1 MNKISGPVSVYYLKP
16 INTEMPLVL
25 MFGDIHGSYDNMCS
39 NCTCKYEGKDCCHE
53 VYDTAFLRKLDRLST
68 PATPVDFYIEYF
80 DDNDGQFNSPLD
92 KFREPVFR
100 PCYNRSIK
108 KFTECPA
115 PNIRWQYSD
124 VRFSKIKNNIE
135 QVFDSLLTFVDFSND
150 VRDKKEVKG
159 ISANTWK
166 QISECIHGKGGKF
179 DEDTIAKFVSERPEF
194 AAKTKNIG
202 YYIVDIYKK
211 ASGIDVAKKTKLL
224 EIIEAISEAFKNRA
238 TMDIFAQMVMEYI
251 FRYDNTSDTPSLI
264 YKQFVKQ
271 KSRSLFATK
280 EFVSNAFQTSY
291 QDKLS
296 IYIWDEMDKKTFESL
311 SKFELGKNYDGLDKL
326 LLHVTSTF
334 VDIYTIL
341 RMMKDVKTSP
351 ALSIAY
357 FGDAHIRNIYN
368 VLIKSGSYT
377 KAFVSKEDNENRCI
391 KYRLDQI
398 DVIRDF
404 KEHTQLKEKSSNKT
418 KSFNKSSNKTKSF
431 NKSSNKTKSFNK
443 SAHKSRSKSKSVN
456 KTNKSI
462 LV

>member
-1 MNKISGPVSVYYLKP
+1 MNKISGPVSIYYLKP

-25 MFGDIHGSYDNMCS
+25 MFGDIHGSYDKMCS
-39 NCTCKYEGKDCCHE
+39 NCTCKYEGKECCHE
-53 VYDTAFLRKLDRLST
+53 VYDTAFLQKLDRLST
-68 PATPVDFYIEYF
+68 PATPVDFYVEYF
-80 DDNDGQFNSPLD
+80 DDNDGKFSSPLD

-108 KFTECPA
+108 RFTECPA

-135 QVFDSLLTFVDFSND
+135 QVFDSLLTFVDFSTD
-150 VRDKKEVKG
+150 IRDKKEVKG

-166 QISECIHGKGGKF
+166 LISDCIHGKDGKF

-194 AAKTKNIG
+194 SSKIKNIG

-211 ASGIDVAKKTKLL
+211 ASGIDVAKKAKLV
-224 EIIEAISEAFKNRA
+224 EIIETISAAFKNRV
-238 TMDIFAQMVMEYI
+238 TMDVFAQTVMEYI
-251 FRYDNTSDTPSLI
+251 FRYDNKSEYPSLI

-271 KSRSLFATK
+271 KSRSLFATR

-296 IYIWDEMDKKTFESL
+296 SYVWDEIDKKAFESL
-311 SKFELGKNYDGLDKL
+311 SKFEVGKNYDGVDTL

-341 RMMKDVKTSP
+341 RMMKDVRTSP

-357 FGDAHIRNIYN
+357 FGDAHVKNICSI
-368 VLIKSGSYT
+368 LIKSGGYT
-377 KAFVSKEDNENRCI
+377 KAFVSEEHNENRCI
-391 KYRLDQI
+391 KYSLDEI

-404 KEHTQLKEKSSNKT
+404 KEHTRLKTQTKTKSKSQKKTKSNSKSQSNTKSFYKSTSKTKKSSN
-418 KSFNKSSNKTKSF
+418 
-431 NKSSNKTKSFNK
+431 
-443 SAHKSRSKSKSVN
+443 
-456 KTNKSI
+456 
-462 LV
+462 